1 MDEKNKVLEA
11 LGKLPELVDSV
22 NAIIDES
29 EKKDAFLAK
38 MAESKVEAQM
48 SEEGKQEIVDL
59 VKEAITTTPCATP
72 SVTEAGQ
79 LIADA
84 VCDNV
89 RNSVGEAIREK
100 IANMSIKL
108 EHHHTHDTSWEL
120 AKLANKAAKRWIL
133 TLVVL
138 SCLFALWGVGSAIWF
153 FNSEMY
159 WGWRYSKVY
168 TSKYTTQ
175 EERTILWNDLKPTGF
190 LPKKFKSNPDY
201 VKSKIKQ
208 NEAVLKVRR
217 DQAERNKGQ
226 YSISAPI
233 EQ

>member
-1 MDEKNKVLEA
+1 MNDKNQILEA
-11 LGKLPELVDSV
+11 LGKLPELIESIKVL
-22 NAIIDES
+22 IEES

-38 MAESKVEAQM
+38 MAETKVEAQM
-48 SEEGKQEIVDL
+48 SDEGKQEIVDIVEET
-59 VKEAITTTPCATP
+59 VKATPCATP

-89 RNSVGEAIREK
+89 KAAVGEAIREK
-100 IANMSIKL
+100 IANMSIQL

-133 TLVVL
+133 VL
-138 SCLFALWGVGSAIWF
+138 AILSGCLALCGLGTAIWF

-159 WGWRYSKVY
+159 WGKRYSDVCN
-168 TSKYTTQ
+168 SKYTT
-175 EERTILWNDLKPTGF
+175 EAERTILWDDLMTTGF
-190 LPKKFKSNPDY
+190 LPKRFKSNPDY
-201 VKSKIKQ
+201 VKAKIKQ

-217 DQAERNKGQ
+217 DQAKRNKGH
-226 YSISAPI
+226 YTISAPI

>member
-1 MDEKNKVLEA
+1 MNDKNQILEA
-11 LGKLPELVDSV
+11 LGKLPELIESIK
-22 NAIIDES
+22 ALIEES

-38 MAESKVEAQM
+38 MAETKVEAQM
-48 SEEGKQEIVDL
+48 SDEGKQEIVDIVEET
-59 VKEAITTTPCATP
+59 VKATPCATP

-159 WGWRYSKVY
+159 WGWRYSEVY

-175 EERTILWNDLKPTGF
+175 EERTLLWSDLMPTGF
-190 LPKKFKSNPDY
+190 LPKKYKSNPDY

-208 NEAVLKVRR
+208 NETVLKGRR

-226 YSISAPI
+226 FSISAPI